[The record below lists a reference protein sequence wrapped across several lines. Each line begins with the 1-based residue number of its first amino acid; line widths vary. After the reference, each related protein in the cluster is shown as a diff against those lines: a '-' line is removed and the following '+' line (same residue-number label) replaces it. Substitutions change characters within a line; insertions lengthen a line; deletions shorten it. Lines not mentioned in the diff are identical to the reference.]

1 MSFGVLGD
9 LNWLAVVVGAVV
21 YFGLGGLWYAP
32 VAFGKQWQ
40 EAIGW
45 NEADAAQ
52 ATPAKMY
59 VIPAVTCLVSTV
71 GLAMVAEAT
80 GTDTF
85 GEGVVL
91 GLVVGV
97 LIVAPALFV
106 TGFFDPRKPKPQT
119 WIGIVA
125 GYHIVGL
132 LLAGVILALWT

>member
-9 LNWLAVVVGAVV
+9 LNWVAVVVGAVV
-21 YFGLGGLWYAP
+21 YFGVGGLWYSP

-45 NEADAAQ
+45 TEADAAQ

-59 VIPAVTCLVSTV
+59 VVPAVTCLLSTI
-71 GLAMVAEAT
+71 GLAMVSEAT
-80 GTDTF
+80 STETF

-97 LIVAPALFV
+97 LVVAPALFV

-119 WIGIVA
+119 WIGITA
-125 GYHIVGL
+125 GYHVVSLLIV
-132 LLAGVILALWT
+132 AVILALWT

>member
-1 MSFGVLGD
+1 
-9 LNWLAVVVGAVV
+9 
-21 YFGLGGLWYAP
+21 LWYAP
-32 VAFGKQWQ
+32 VAFGKLWQ

-45 NEADAAQ
+45 NETDAAQ

-71 GLAMVAEAT
+71 GLGMVAEAT
-80 GTDTF
+80 SSDTF

-91 GLVVGV
+91 GLVAGV

-119 WIGIVA
+119 WIAIVA